1 MKKKTLISFLIVFVC
16 FLSTPLFAQTT
27 GGSVQGFITDE
38 SGAPLPGAMI
48 TAVQTARGNTRTATS
63 DSSGFY
69 RFTELPVGPYE
80 FTVTLSSFSTQVRS
94 GINILV
100 GQQASLN
107 FTLKLSPVEETI
119 TVVDDVPV
127 VEPTKTAI
135 GATIT
140 EEQIDDLPLRDR
152 NFVNLSKLSP
162 GITTSSTEAT
172 DISGAGSSGSSNTLL
187 IDGVSNDQDAL
198 GDLRGDF
205 SPDAVSQFQVQSS
218 SYQAEYGQASG
229 AVINVITRSGT
240 NDFHGRV
247 GVFYRADNL
256 SASNPFAA
264 EEAPFDQTI
273 LSTFLSGPLVED
285 RLFVFGSFEYTMR
298 DDTAVINLDPAL
310 LEGLGLSTNRTFEK
324 PTRQPRV
331 LMKLD
336 YRPADNHTITGRYR
350 LDRPKIENNLVG
362 EDAGGGVVIT
372 DEAGVT
378 STETNQDFA
387 VSHNWIVS
395 ENKLNEF
402 RFQFAR
408 QDNDFTDVNCP
419 ECPMI
424 IRPSLVSG
432 KVANFPQTLVEDR
445 WQFVNAF
452 SFETLD
458 WGGDHF
464 FKTGIDYSH
473 ITLNAFVPQ
482 TFDGAFVFT
491 TDAPFDAN
499 DPATYPFLFQLGSGN
514 PNINISNNIFG
525 FYFQDQWRVS
535 PYFTLNLG
543 VRWDYEDHPMV
554 ADDKNNFGPRL
565 HFSWDAR
572 KDGTTVI
579 RGGYGLYYD
588 QIFLNA
594 PLLSSIFEPGRFE
607 NQFILFPG
615 FPDPFEGGQQIPL
628 PLPPNLSQL
637 DENSNTPSKD
647 VLSFGLQRELNKDTG
662 LSIDGVFAWGDNL
675 LLLRDANAPIN
686 GVRPDPTVGLIFS
699 VEAQGRSEYKALQV
713 GLQRR
718 FSDRY
723 AINVAYT
730 LSDTEDNTVGH
741 RSFVSD
747 SYDLDA
753 DFGPSDNDIR
763 HTLNAA
769 ALLEVPWGIKLG
781 LGTSA
786 TSGPHYNIVTG
797 IDTNGD
803 GEFNERPPGV
813 ERNSG
818 DGDALWTVDARASK
832 VFTVGRAQMEFIVE
846 AFNLFNR
853 TNAGGFNG
861 NQQSPL
867 FGQPTLILT
876 GFEPRQVQLAV
887 RVDF

>member
-1 MKKKTLISFLIVFVC
+1 MKIKMLLFLLIACLV
-16 FLSTPLFAQTT
+16 STALFAQTT
-27 GGSVQGFITDE
+27 GGNIQGLITEDG
-38 SGAPLPGAMI
+38 GAPLPGATI
-48 TAVQTARGNTRTATS
+48 TASQTATGVTRTTTS

-69 RFTELPVGPYE
+69 KLTGLPVGPYE
-80 FTVTLSSFSTQVRS
+80 VTVTLSGFSTQVRQ
-94 GINILV
+94 GLNILV
-100 GQQASLN
+100 GQEASLN
-107 FTLKLSPVEETI
+107 FSMKLSPVAETI
-119 TVVDDVPV
+119 TVVEAVPV
-127 VEPTKTAI
+127 IEPTKTAI

-140 EEQIDDLPLRDR
+140 NQQIDDLPLRDR

-172 DISGAGSSGSSNTLL
+172 DISGAGSSGSSNTVL

-198 GDLRGDF
+198 GDFRGDF
-205 SPDAVSQFQVQSS
+205 SPDAISQFQVQSS

-240 NDFHGRV
+240 NDLHGRV
-247 GVFYRADNL
+247 GLFYRADSL

-273 LSTFLSGPLVED
+273 LSTFLSGALVED
-285 RLFVFGSFEYTMR
+285 RLFFFGSFEYTMR
-298 DDTAVINLDPAL
+298 DDTAVISIAPEILA
-310 LEGLGLSTNRTFEK
+310 GLGLSTDRTFDK
-324 PTRQPRV
+324 PLRQPRV
-331 LMKLD
+331 LFKLD
-336 YRPADNHTITGRYR
+336 YRPSDDQTITGRYR
-350 LDRPKIENNLVG
+350 LDRPEIENNLVG
-362 EDAGGGVVIT
+362 EDAGGGVIVT

-378 STETNQDFA
+378 STETNQDFG
-387 VSHNWIVS
+387 VQHNWIVS

-408 QDNDFTDVNCP
+408 QNNDFTDVNCP
-419 ECPMI
+419 DCPMI

-445 WQFVNAF
+445 WQFVDAF
-452 SFETLD
+452 SFEALD
-458 WGGDHF
+458 HGGDHF
-464 FKTGIDYSH
+464 FKAGIDYSH
-473 ITLNAFVPQ
+473 IGLDAFVPQ
-482 TFDGAFVFT
+482 TFDGLFLFT

-499 DPATYPFLFQLGSGN
+499 DPATHPLLYQQGGGD
-514 PNINISNNIFG
+514 PNIDMSNNILG
-525 FYFQDQWRVS
+525 LYFQDQWRVS

-543 VRWDYEDHPMV
+543 LRWDYEDHAMV
-554 ADDKNNFGPRL
+554 ADDKNNFGPRI
-565 HFSWDAR
+565 HFSWDAT
-572 KDGTTVI
+572 KNATTIV
-579 RGGYGLYYD
+579 RGGYGRYYD

-594 PLLSSIFEPGRFE
+594 PLLSSIFEPGRFT

-615 FPDPFEGGQQIPL
+615 YPDPFEGGQQ
-628 PLPPNLSQL
+628 LPPSPPNISQL
-637 DENSNTPSKD
+637 DEDSATPSKD
-647 VLSFGLQRELNKDTG
+647 VLSFGLQQELNKDTG
-662 LSIDGVFAWGDNL
+662 ISVDAVFAWSDNL

-686 GVRPDPTVGLIFS
+686 GVRPDPTVLLIFS
-699 VEAQGRSEYKALQV
+699 PEAKGHGEYKALQF

-730 LSDTEDNTVGH
+730 LSDNQDNTAGH
-741 RSFVSD
+741 RSFVSN
-747 SYDLDA
+747 SYDLEA
-753 DFGPSDNDIR
+753 DFGASDNDIL

-769 ALLEVPWGIKLG
+769 ALIEGPWGIKFG

-786 TSGPHYNIVTG
+786 SSGPHYNIVTG
-797 IDTNGD
+797 DDTNGD
-803 GEFNERPPGV
+803 GEFNDREPGV

-818 DGDALWTVDARASK
+818 DGDALWTVDARVSK
-832 VFTVGRAQMEFIVE
+832 VFNFGRAQMEFMVE

-861 NQQSPL
+861 NQQSPQ

>member
-1 MKKKTLISFLIVFVC
+1 MKTLVAVLGVCLCFISATVY
-16 FLSTPLFAQTT
+16 AQTT
-27 GGSVQGFITDE
+27 GGSVQGFITDD
-38 SGAPLPGAMI
+38 SGAPLPGAAI
-48 TAVQTARGNTRTATS
+48 TAVQTAKRISRTATS
-63 DSSGFY
+63 DSNGFY
-69 RFTELPVGPYE
+69 RINELPVGPYE
-80 FTVTLSSFSTQVRS
+80 FTVTLSGFSTQVRS
-94 GINILV
+94 GINLLV
-100 GQQASLN
+100 GQEASLN
-107 FTLKLSPVEETI
+107 FTLKLSPVAETI
-119 TVVDDVPV
+119 TVVEEVPV
-127 VEPTKTAI
+127 IEPTKTAI

-140 EEQIDDLPLRDR
+140 NQQIDDLPLRDR
-152 NFVNLSKLSP
+152 NFVNLTKLSP

-229 AVINVITRSGT
+229 AVVNVITRSGA
-240 NDFHGRV
+240 NDFHGRF
-247 GVFYRADNL
+247 GLFYRADSL
-256 SASNPFAA
+256 SASNPFAS

-273 LSTFLSGPLVED
+273 VSTFLSGPLVKD
-285 RLFVFGSFEYTMR
+285 RLFFFGSFEYTMR
-298 DDTAVINLDPAL
+298 DDTAVISLDPAIL
-310 LEGLGLSTNRTFEK
+310 AGLGLSTSRTFEK

-336 YRPADNHTITGRYR
+336 YRPADDHTITGRYR

-378 STETNQDFA
+378 SSETNQDFA

-395 ENKLNEF
+395 QDKLNEF

-432 KVANFPQTLVEDR
+432 KIANFPQTLVEDR

-473 ITLNAFVPQ
+473 INLEAFVPQ
-482 TFDGAFVFT
+482 TFDGLFLFT
-491 TDAPFDAN
+491 TDAPFNAN
-499 DPATYPFLFQLGSGN
+499 DPATYPFLYQQGSGN
-514 PNINISNNIFG
+514 PNINLSNNILG
-525 FYFQDQWRVS
+525 FYFQDQWRVF

-554 ADDKNNFGPRL
+554 ANDKNNFAPRL
-565 HFSWDAR
+565 HFSWDAM

-615 FPDPFEGGQQIPL
+615 FPDPFEGGQQL
-628 PLPPNLSQL
+628 PPSPPNLSQL

-686 GVRPDPTVGLIFS
+686 GVRPDPTVLLIFS
-699 VEAQGRSEYKALQV
+699 VEAQGHSEYKALQI

-730 LSDTEDNTVGH
+730 LSDTEDNTAGH

-753 DFGPSDNDIR
+753 DFGRSDNDIL

-769 ALLEVPWGIKLG
+769 ALLEAPWGIKLS

-786 TSGPHYNIVTG
+786 SSGPHYNIVTG
-797 IDTNGD
+797 IDTNED

-832 VFTVGRAQMEFIVE
+832 VFDFGRAQMEFIVE

-853 TNAGGFNG
+853 ANAGGFNG